1 MALHIEQ
8 IGPQLMT
15 RHRSVRNGFDL
26 HRPLCGD
33 PLLAAE
39 PIAHKR
45 RRDAEL
51 YGEIGLGR
59 VLLEVCR

>member
-15 RHRSVRNGFDL
+15 RHRSVRNGFYL
-26 HRPLCGD
+26 HRTLCGD

-45 RRDAEL
+45 RGNAKPH
-51 YGEIGLGR
+51 GEIGLGR